1 MRVRCGECE
10 ACKHPECGGCK
21 HCLGKKKFGG
31 DGSNK
36 FACICRRCKNMQPRI
51 SKNSGNKKKA
61 PSSSAHDSSS
71 NKRPRSSSS
80 SLTDDISGSIRS
92 SLATN
97 NVTSASLT
105 SPSNQS
111 SASGTRSPRQ
121 NKDNEFT
128 PHPAS
133 VLDVSSPTRKRKR
146 TLLAA
151 QRAKEDTEAPTM
163 PFHMC
168 GLPIPKGIFG
178 VCGECG
184 VDGDH
189 DTIILCDGE
198 G

>member
-10 ACKHPECGGCK
+10 ACKHPECGECK
-21 HCLGKKKFGG
+21 HCLAKKKFGG

-36 FACICRRCKNMQPRI
+36 FACLCRRCKNMQPRN
-51 SKNSGNKKKA
+51 SNNSGNKKRA

-71 NKRPRSSSS
+71 NKPPRSSSS
-80 SLTDDISGSIRS
+80 SLTDDISASRS
-92 SLATN
+92 SSATN
-97 NVTSASLT
+97 NITSASPT
-105 SPSNQS
+105 SSSVSGRRSPSL
-111 SASGTRSPRQ
+111 PRQ

-128 PHPAS
+128 QHPAS

-146 TLLAA
+146 KLLAA

-184 VDGDH
+184 VDGEH